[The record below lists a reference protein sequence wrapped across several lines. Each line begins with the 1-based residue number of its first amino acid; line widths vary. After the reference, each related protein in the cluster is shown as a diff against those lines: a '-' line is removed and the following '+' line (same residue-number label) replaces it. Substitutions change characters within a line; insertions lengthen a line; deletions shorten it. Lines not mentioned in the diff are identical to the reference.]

1 MSCIQ
6 NCVLERRS
14 NQRSRTGAVV
24 TVQPRIGV
32 PSTCSA
38 NASVDS
44 RQRPA
49 AHASV
54 WRSGTGRQLTRI
66 TTSPA
71 SASTITANT
80 SGTSR
85 RGRARRPR
93 GPTQAVLRACVLP
106 NTRAV
111 RRASRRAL
119 DRPAYF
125 CDYPQ
130 FIEIPD
136 KHHRTKADVAAF

>member
-1 MSCIQ
+1 MHS
-6 NCVLERRS
+6 
-14 NQRSRTGAVV
+14 
-24 TVQPRIGV
+24 
-32 PSTCSA
+32 
-38 NASVDS
+38 SVDS

-49 AHASV
+49 AHASA
-54 WRSGTGRQLTRI
+54 WRNGIGRQLTTT

-71 SASTITANT
+71 SAINLRQLC
-80 SGTSR
+80 R

-93 GPTQAVLRACVLP
+93 EPTQAVLRACVLP

-111 RRASRRAL
+111 RRATRRAPTGL
-119 DRPAYF
+119 LF

-136 KHHRTKADVAAF
+136 LHHCTKADVAAF